1 MKIFFYVKKINYLR
15 VYSTLI
21 QEAINRNYH
30 VEICFDQNVVQ
41 LGDIEKQLIYERNK
55 NKLVLKFFKSD
66 FDIVNYLTLN
76 TDIDIYILIY
86 PEKYL
91 VDKKIINLVSN
102 KVVLIMSG
110 VDTVATYMHWHLMY
124 QNNPLYIHTYKKYLF
139 VWTDQFFNEQVNIVK
154 RYGNKIEKKNMKY
167 FSNSNI
173 EIVQVGFNE
182 INNNINELDKEL
194 IRQEFNIEKN
204 KNILTYLPYPTSFD
218 RPNKSWQAAYSG
230 IYANYR
236 YEGNKNSILNKLTV
250 IVKYIYLYACV
261 IVSPTS
267 IFWIIKGYS
276 EKKMIKSIKKFCEKN
291 NLLFVIKKRNK
302 HRLIDE
308 GYNLADLIID
318 DRENNTYPTNYQKLL
333 RISKLVMGYHS
344 TAVFESVK
352 MNVPFLNIESP
363 NGHWQSNLVKQFFSV
378 KKNSYL
384 NYPKVVWN
392 YKIKDILRNFEKMHL
407 NNFQINSDYKKKYI
421 EEFLNKKSNHNLDY
435 LFNKLE
441 KLKIENQ

>member
-1 MKIFFYVKKINYLR
+1 MKIFFYCQKINYLR

-30 VEICFDQNVVQ
+30 VEICFNQNVVE
-41 LGDIEKQLIYERNK
+41 LSDIEKQLIYEKNK

-91 VDKKIINLVSN
+91 VDKKIISLVSN

-124 QNNPLYIHTYKKYLF
+124 QNNPLYRHTYKKYLF

-204 KNILTYLPYPTSFD
+204 KNILTYLPYPASFD

-250 IVKYIYLYACV
+250 IAKYIYLYACV

-308 GYNLADLIID
+308 GYNLADLVID

-378 KKNSYL
+378 KKKSYL